1 MSERQR
7 QKMAYCI
14 QCLDRLGLS
23 KFAFID
29 PTHIDKGDTVFYL
42 GGGKELRPSRVGVC
56 LYCNAKNPQLLEGM
70 TA

>member
-1 MSERQR
+1 MKQ
-7 QKMAYCI
+7 AYCL
-14 QCLDRLGLS
+14 QCGNRYS
-23 KFAFID
+23 EYKFAFID

-56 LYCNAKNPQLLEGM
+56 RYCKPKYPQLLEEGL